1 MLAPQ
6 ISYMHAKIQEILKD
20 QVVIEIPTQAFA
32 KYDVSKVVSII
43 KEAVEQKKQAPVLL
57 KKPLTI
63 QSNIKCQTKI
73 LSLAIIRNSNRVHIP
88 YRLYGPNNTI
98 ILDNEIIKPELT
110 IQDII
115 DVINTV
121 LVHYEDT
128 EIIGI
133 TIPGIINKNIIK
145 SAHINGL
152 EIIDTDLITCH
163 FHQKIIFA
171 NDVNAAAVGY
181 YASQSQYS
189 SLSLLFQPIN
199 FGAGAGMVI
208 DGNLVVGYNNLAGEV
223 QYFPMN
229 LSDEHLVL
237 SKTPEGTLEL
247 VSKTI
252 LTIMGVISPE
262 AIILYCT
269 LITDIDELKREI
281 AKYIPSEYIPD
292 IIKVESLNE
301 YCLLGQMILCAQSL

>member
-1 MLAPQ
+1 MLESLNSLIEQPIIKVLLSCSGGLTTSYFAYKINEAAEILKLNIHVEAIGYTQLYDVGNQYDVIMLAPQ

-32 KYDVSKVVSII
+32 KYEVSKVVSII

-57 KKPLTI
+57 KKP
-63 QSNIKCQTKI
+63 
-73 LSLAIIRNSNRVHIP
+73 
-88 YRLYGPNNTI
+88 
-98 ILDNEIIKPELT
+98 LT

-229 LSDEHLVL
+229 LSDEH
-237 SKTPEGTLEL
+237 
-247 VSKTI
+247 
-252 LTIMGVISPE
+252 
-262 AIILYCT
+262 
-269 LITDIDELKREI
+269 
-281 AKYIPSEYIPD
+281 
-292 IIKVESLNE
+292 
-301 YCLLGQMILCAQSL
+301 